1 MKEGPCQ
8 IKLEFKSWHK
18 DRRVFCSFKLIQ
30 QTFPTFLTVHSSAG
44 DLNWHF
50 SIITVCEYV
59 CVCVCVK
66 GTNGQGIR
74 IWRLHGPSLCSP
86 RSKTAIWTAWCI
98 CFEVKHEDLFLRI
111 CNGKEWAV
119 ATVAKL
125 PSHRTEKMN
134 MFWFVVESNPVS
146 RLLNL
151 NLNWYRETTTY
162 YKKIL

>member
-30 QTFPTFLTVHSSAG
+30 QTFPTFLPVHSSAG

-50 SIITVCEYV
+50 SIITVCEYAS
-59 CVCVCVK
+59 VCVCVK
-66 GTNGQGIR
+66 GTNGQGIK

-86 RSKTAIWTAWCI
+86 RSKTAILTAWCI
-98 CFEVKHEDLFLRI
+98 CFEVKHEDLFLPI
-111 CNGKEWAV
+111 GNVKEWAV

-125 PSHRTEKMN
+125 HVIVQKRWRCSDLLL
-134 MFWFVVESNPVS
+134 NPIS

-151 NLNWYRETTTY
+151 NLN
-162 YKKIL
+162 